1 MKRLFSIFLFLA
13 AAITVAATLYI
24 YNSAARA
31 TDDAVSSAIDME
43 RMERADSVIC
53 RAIAH
58 REFPGAV
65 LCVVKRADDA
75 RSRGDVLYLKAYGD
89 MQLYSSRDTLSGD
102 YRSESIPMREDAI
115 FDLASLTKSVGTTLA
130 FMHAMEEGYVTL
142 NGKVKEYIP
151 DFKAWDSI
159 APADKGKS
167 RRKSEQPKVVERRD
181 ITIMQLL
188 THTSGMPAGVYVP
201 RFMERFEGQQLSQE
215 ALVDSLENYLACEE
229 RRLFRPG
236 SDMLYSCQNFILLQ
250 RILERTTGES
260 IDSYTTRHIFAPLG
274 LKDTRW
280 NPVGE
285 QWQAQQRERVVP
297 TEILADGTLLR
308 GDVHDPLARIIM
320 GGVSGNAG
328 LFSTAH
334 DLATIVSMIM
344 NGGEV
349 DDVRVLSEAS
359 IATMM
364 RIPECYAAYGRAL
377 GWDGKSE
384 VGGSVG
390 DLMTPHN
397 VIYHT
402 GYTGTSLAIDM
413 ERGIAIIL
421 LTNRVHPDDGG
432 SVGRTRNVVAN
443 IIMSAIN

>member
-1 MKRLFSIFLFLA
+1 MKRLFSILLLLA
-13 AAITVAATLYI
+13 AAIAVAATLYI
-24 YNSAARA
+24 YNSASR
-31 TDDAVSSAIDME
+31 VEQVIPAIDLG
-43 RMERADSVIC
+43 RMECADSVIC

-65 LCVVKRADDA
+65 LCVVKRAEDA
-75 RSRGDVLYLKAYGD
+75 RSMGDVLYLKAYGD
-89 MQLYSSRDTLSGD
+89 MQLYSSRDTLSGEYCSD
-102 YRSESIPMREDAI
+102 VIPMPEDAI

-130 FMHAMEEGYVTL
+130 FMHALEEGRVTL

-159 APADKGKS
+159 APVEDVKG
-167 RRKSEQPKVVERRD
+167 RRKRVEPKVVERRD

-201 RFMERFEGQQLSQE
+201 RFMERFAGQELSRE
-215 ALVDSLENYLACEE
+215 ALVDSLESYLACEE

-236 SDMLYSCQNFILLQ
+236 SDMLYSCLNFILLQ

-260 IDSYTTRHIFAPLG
+260 LDSYTTRHIFAPLG

-280 NPVGE
+280 NPTGE
-285 QWQAQQRERVVP
+285 QWQPQQRERVVP

-308 GDVHDPLARIIM
+308 GDVHDPLARIVM

-328 LFSTAH
+328 LFSSAH
-334 DLATIVSMIM
+334 DLAILVSMIM
-344 NGGEV
+344 NGGEIG
-349 DDVRVLSEAS
+349 DKRILSEAS
-359 IATMM
+359 VDAMM
-364 RIPECYAAYGRAL
+364 RIPERYSAQGRAL
-377 GWDGKSE
+377 GWDGQSE

-390 DLMTPHN
+390 DLMTPHS

-402 GYTGTSLAIDM
+402 GYTGTSIAIDM
-413 ERGIAIIL
+413 ERGVAVIL

-432 SVGRTRNVVAN
+432 AVGRTRSVLAN
-443 IIMSAIN
+443 IVMSSIN

>member
-1 MKRLFSIFLFLA
+1 MKRLFSILLFLA
-13 AAITVAATLYI
+13 ATITVAATLYI
-24 YNSAARA
+24 YNSASR
-31 TDDAVSSAIDME
+31 VEQVIPAIDLG
-43 RMERADSVIC
+43 RMECADSVIC

-75 RSRGDVLYLKAYGD
+75 RSVGDVLYLKAYGD
-89 MQLYSSRDTLSGD
+89 MQLYSSRDTLSGE
-102 YRSESIPMREDAI
+102 YRSDAIPMPEDAI

-130 FMHAMEEGYVTL
+130 FMHALEEGRVTL

-159 APADKGKS
+159 APVEDVKG
-167 RRKSEQPKVVERRD
+167 RRKRVEPKVVERRD

-201 RFMERFEGQQLSQE
+201 RFMERFEGQQLSRK

-236 SDMLYSCQNFILLQ
+236 SDMLYSCLNFILLQ
-250 RILERTTGES
+250 RIIERTTGES
-260 IDSYTTRHIFAPLG
+260 LDSYTTRHIFAPLG

-280 NPVGE
+280 NPTGE
-285 QWQAQQRERVVP
+285 QWQPQQRERVVP

-308 GDVHDPLARIIM
+308 GDVHDPLARIVM

-328 LFSTAH
+328 LFSSAH
-334 DLATIVSMIM
+334 DLAILVSMIM
-344 NGGEV
+344 NGGEIG
-349 DDVRVLSEAS
+349 DKRILSEAS
-359 IATMM
+359 VDAMM
-364 RIPECYAAYGRAL
+364 RIPERYSAQGRAL
-377 GWDGKSE
+377 GWDGQSE

-390 DLMTPHN
+390 DLMTPHS

-402 GYTGTSLAIDM
+402 GYTGTSIAIDM
-413 ERGIAIIL
+413 ERGIAVIL

-432 SVGRTRNVVAN
+432 AVGRTRSVLAN
-443 IIMSAIN
+443 IVMSSIN

>member
-1 MKRLFSIFLFLA
+1 MKRLFSILLLLA
-13 AAITVAATLYI
+13 AAIAVAATLYI
-24 YNSAARA
+24 YNSASR
-31 TDDAVSSAIDME
+31 VEQVIPAIDLE
-43 RMERADSVIC
+43 RMECADSVIC

-58 REFPGAV
+58 REFPGVV

-75 RSRGDVLYLKAYGD
+75 RSMGDVLYLKAYGD
-89 MQLYSSRDTLSGD
+89 MQLYSSRDTLSGE
-102 YRSESIPMREDAI
+102 YRSDVIPMPENAI

-130 FMHAMEEGYVTL
+130 FMHALEEGRVTL

-159 APADKGKS
+159 APVEDVKG
-167 RRKSEQPKVVERRD
+167 RRKRVEPKVVERRD

-201 RFMERFEGQQLSQE
+201 RFMERFAGQELSRE
-215 ALVDSLENYLACEE
+215 ALVDSLESYLACEE

-236 SDMLYSCQNFILLQ
+236 SDMLYSCLNFILLQ

-260 IDSYTTRHIFAPLG
+260 LDSYTTRHIFAPLG

-280 NPVGE
+280 NPTGE
-285 QWQAQQRERVVP
+285 QWQPQQRERVVP

-328 LFSTAH
+328 LFSSAH
-334 DLATIVSMIM
+334 DLAILVSMIM
-344 NGGEV
+344 NGGEIG
-349 DDVRVLSEAS
+349 DKRILSEAS
-359 IATMM
+359 VDAMM
-364 RIPECYAAYGRAL
+364 RIPERYSAQGRAL
-377 GWDGKSE
+377 GWDGQSE

-390 DLMTPHN
+390 DLMTPHS

-402 GYTGTSLAIDM
+402 GYTGTSIAIDM
-413 ERGIAIIL
+413 ERGVAVIL

-432 SVGRTRNVVAN
+432 AVGRTRSVLAN
-443 IIMSAIN
+443 IVMSSIN

>member
-1 MKRLFSIFLFLA
+1 MKRLFSILLFLA

-24 YNSAARA
+24 YNSASR
-31 TDDAVSSAIDME
+31 VEQVIPAIDLG
-43 RMERADSVIC
+43 RMECADSVIC

-65 LCVVKRADDA
+65 LCVVKRAEDA
-75 RSRGDVLYLKAYGD
+75 RSMGDVLYLKAYGD
-89 MQLYSSRDTLSGD
+89 MQLYSSRDTLSGEYCSD
-102 YRSESIPMREDAI
+102 AIPMPEDAI

-130 FMHAMEEGYVTL
+130 FMHALEEGRVTL

-159 APADKGKS
+159 APVEDVKG
-167 RRKSEQPKVVERRD
+167 RRKRVEPKVVERRD

-201 RFMERFEGQQLSQE
+201 RFMERFAGQELSRE
-215 ALVDSLENYLACEE
+215 ALVDSLESYLACEE

-236 SDMLYSCQNFILLQ
+236 SDMLYSCLNFILLQ

-280 NPVGE
+280 NPTGE
-285 QWQAQQRERVVP
+285 QWQPQQRERVVP
-297 TEILADGTLLR
+297 TEILTDGTLLR
-308 GDVHDPLARIIM
+308 GEVHDPLARIVM

-328 LFSTAH
+328 LFSSAH
-334 DLATIVSMIM
+334 DLAILVSMIM
-344 NGGEV
+344 NGGEIG
-349 DDVRVLSEAS
+349 DKRILSEAS

-364 RIPECYAAYGRAL
+364 RIPERYSAQGRAL
-377 GWDGKSE
+377 GWDGQSE

-390 DLMTPHN
+390 DLMTPHS

-402 GYTGTSLAIDM
+402 GYTGTSIAIDM
-413 ERGIAIIL
+413 ERGVAVIL

-432 SVGRTRNVVAN
+432 AVGRTRSVLAN
-443 IIMSAIN
+443 IVMSSIN

>member
-1 MKRLFSIFLFLA
+1 MKRLFSILLLLA
-13 AAITVAATLYI
+13 AAIAVAATLYI
-24 YNSAARA
+24 YNSASR
-31 TDDAVSSAIDME
+31 VEQVIPAIDLG
-43 RMERADSVIC
+43 RMECADSVIC

-75 RSRGDVLYLKAYGD
+75 RSMGDVLYLKAYGD
-89 MQLYSSRDTLSGD
+89 MQLYSSRDTLSGEYCSD
-102 YRSESIPMREDAI
+102 VIPMPQDAI

-130 FMHAMEEGYVTL
+130 FMHALEEGRVTL

-159 APADKGKS
+159 APVEDVKG
-167 RRKSEQPKVVERRD
+167 RRKRVEPKVVERRD

-201 RFMERFEGQQLSQE
+201 RFMERFAGQELSRE
-215 ALVDSLENYLACEE
+215 ALVDSLESYLACEE

-236 SDMLYSCQNFILLQ
+236 SDMLYSCLNFILLQ
-250 RILERTTGES
+250 RIIERTTGES

-280 NPVGE
+280 NPTGK
-285 QWQAQQRERVVP
+285 QWQPQQRERVVP

-308 GDVHDPLARIIM
+308 GDVHDPLARIVM

-328 LFSTAH
+328 LFSSAH
-334 DLATIVSMIM
+334 DLAILVSMIM
-344 NGGEV
+344 NGGEIG
-349 DDVRVLSEAS
+349 DKRILSEAS
-359 IATMM
+359 VDAMM
-364 RIPECYAAYGRAL
+364 RIPERYSAQGRAL
-377 GWDGKSE
+377 GWDGQSE

-390 DLMTPHN
+390 DLMTPHS

-402 GYTGTSLAIDM
+402 GYTGTSIAIDM
-413 ERGIAIIL
+413 ERGVAVIL

-432 SVGRTRNVVAN
+432 AVGRTRSVLAN
-443 IIMSAIN
+443 IVMSSIN

>member
-1 MKRLFSIFLFLA
+1 MKRLFSILLLLA

-24 YNSAARA
+24 YNSASR
-31 TDDAVSSAIDME
+31 VEQVIPAIDLG
-43 RMERADSVIC
+43 RMECADSVIC

-75 RSRGDVLYLKAYGD
+75 RSMGDVLYLKAYGD
-89 MQLYSSRDTLSGD
+89 MQLYSSRDTLSGEYCSD
-102 YRSESIPMREDAI
+102 AIPMPKDAI

-130 FMHAMEEGYVTL
+130 FMHALEEGRVTL

-159 APADKGKS
+159 APVEVVKG
-167 RRKSEQPKVVERRD
+167 RRKRVEPKVVERRD

-188 THTSGMPAGVYVP
+188 THTAGMPAGVYVP
-201 RFMERFEGQQLSQE
+201 RFMERFAGQDLSRE
-215 ALVDSLENYLACEE
+215 ALVDSLESYLACEE

-236 SDMLYSCQNFILLQ
+236 SDMLYSCLNFILLQ
-250 RILERTTGES
+250 RIIERTTGES
-260 IDSYTTRHIFAPLG
+260 LDSYTTRHIFAPLG

-280 NPVGE
+280 NPTGE
-285 QWQAQQRERVVP
+285 QWQPQQRERVVP

-308 GDVHDPLARIIM
+308 GDVHDPLARIVM

-328 LFSTAH
+328 LFSSAH
-334 DLATIVSMIM
+334 DLAILVSMIM
-344 NGGEV
+344 NGGEIC
-349 DDVRVLSEAS
+349 DKRILSEAS
-359 IATMM
+359 VDAMM
-364 RIPECYAAYGRAL
+364 RIPERYSAQGRAL
-377 GWDGKSE
+377 GWDGQSE

-390 DLMTPHN
+390 DLMTPHS

-402 GYTGTSLAIDM
+402 GYTGTSIAIDM
-413 ERGIAIIL
+413 ERGVAVIL

-432 SVGRTRNVVAN
+432 SVGRTRSVLSN
-443 IIMSAIN
+443 IVMSSIN

>member
-1 MKRLFSIFLFLA
+1 MKRLFSILLLLA

-24 YNSAARA
+24 YNSASR
-31 TDDAVSSAIDME
+31 VEQVIPAIDLG
-43 RMERADSVIC
+43 RMECADSVIC

-75 RSRGDVLYLKAYGD
+75 RSMGDVLYLKAYGD
-89 MQLYSSRDTLSGD
+89 MQLYSSRDTLSGE
-102 YRSESIPMREDAI
+102 YRSDVIPMPEDAI

-130 FMHAMEEGYVTL
+130 FMHALEEGRVTL

-159 APADKGKS
+159 APVEDVKG
-167 RRKSEQPKVVERRD
+167 RRKRVEPKVVERRD

-201 RFMERFEGQQLSQE
+201 RFMERFAGQELSRE
-215 ALVDSLENYLACEE
+215 ALVDSLESYLACEE

-236 SDMLYSCQNFILLQ
+236 SDMLYSCLNFILLQ
-250 RILERTTGES
+250 RIIERTTGES
-260 IDSYTTRHIFAPLG
+260 LDSYTTRHIFAPLG

-280 NPVGE
+280 NPTGE
-285 QWQAQQRERVVP
+285 QWQPQQQERVVP

-308 GDVHDPLARIIM
+308 GDVHDPLARILM

-328 LFSTAH
+328 LFSSAH
-334 DLATIVSMIM
+334 DLAILVSMIM
-344 NGGEV
+344 NGGEIG
-349 DDVRVLSEAS
+349 DKRILSEAS

-364 RIPECYAAYGRAL
+364 RIPERYSAQGRAL

-390 DLMTPHN
+390 DLMTPHS

-402 GYTGTSLAIDM
+402 GYTGTSIAIDM
-413 ERGIAIIL
+413 ERGVAVIL

-432 SVGRTRNVVAN
+432 AVGRTRSVLAN
-443 IIMSAIN
+443 IVMSSIN

>member
-1 MKRLFSIFLFLA
+1 MKRLFSILLLLA

-24 YNSAARA
+24 YNSASR
-31 TDDAVSSAIDME
+31 VEQVIPAIDLG
-43 RMERADSVIC
+43 RMECADSVIC

-75 RSRGDVLYLKAYGD
+75 RSMGDVLYLKAYGD
-89 MQLYSSRDTLSGD
+89 MQLYSSRDTLSGEYCSD
-102 YRSESIPMREDAI
+102 AIPMPEDAI

-130 FMHAMEEGYVTL
+130 FMHALEEGRVTL

-159 APADKGKS
+159 APVEDAKG
-167 RRKSEQPKVVERRD
+167 RRKRVEPKVVERRD

-201 RFMERFEGQQLSQE
+201 RFMERFAGQELSQE
-215 ALVDSLENYLACEE
+215 ALVDSLESYLACEE

-236 SDMLYSCQNFILLQ
+236 SDMLYSCLNFILLQ

-260 IDSYTTRHIFAPLG
+260 LDSYTTRHIFAPLG

-280 NPVGE
+280 NPTGE
-285 QWQAQQRERVVP
+285 QWQPQQRERVVP

-308 GDVHDPLARIIM
+308 GDVHDPLARIVM

-328 LFSTAH
+328 LFSSAH
-334 DLATIVSMIM
+334 DLAILVSMIM
-344 NGGEV
+344 NGGEIG
-349 DDVRVLSEAS
+349 DKRILSEAS
-359 IATMM
+359 VDAMM
-364 RIPECYAAYGRAL
+364 RIPERYSAQGRAL
-377 GWDGKSE
+377 GWDGQSE

-402 GYTGTSLAIDM
+402 GYTGTSIAIDM
-413 ERGIAIIL
+413 ERGVAVIL

-432 SVGRTRNVVAN
+432 AVGRTRSVLAN
-443 IIMSAIN
+443 IVMSSIN

>member
-1 MKRLFSIFLFLA
+1 MKRLFSILLFLA

-24 YNSAARA
+24 YNSASR
-31 TDDAVSSAIDME
+31 VEQVIPAIDLG
-43 RMERADSVIC
+43 RMECADSVIC

-75 RSRGDVLYLKAYGD
+75 RSMGDVLYLKAYGD
-89 MQLYSSRDTLSGD
+89 MQLYSSRDTLSGE
-102 YRSESIPMREDAI
+102 YRSDAIPMPEDAI

-130 FMHAMEEGYVTL
+130 FMHALEEGRVTL

-159 APADKGKS
+159 APVEDVKG
-167 RRKSEQPKVVERRD
+167 RRKRVEPKVVERRD

-201 RFMERFEGQQLSQE
+201 RFMERFAGQELSRE
-215 ALVDSLENYLACEE
+215 ALVDSLESYLACEE

-236 SDMLYSCQNFILLQ
+236 SDMLYSCLNFILLQ

-260 IDSYTTRHIFAPLG
+260 LDSYTTRHIFAPLG

-280 NPVGE
+280 NPTGE
-285 QWQAQQRERVVP
+285 QWQPQQRERVVP

-308 GDVHDPLARIIM
+308 GDVHDPLARIVM

-328 LFSTAH
+328 LFSSAH
-334 DLATIVSMIM
+334 DLAILVSMIM
-344 NGGEV
+344 NGGEIG
-349 DDVRVLSEAS
+349 DKRILSEAS
-359 IATMM
+359 VDAMM
-364 RIPECYAAYGRAL
+364 RIPERYSAQGRAL

-390 DLMTPHN
+390 DLMTPHS

-402 GYTGTSLAIDM
+402 GYTGTSIAIDM
-413 ERGIAIIL
+413 ERGVAVIL

-432 SVGRTRNVVAN
+432 AVGRTRSVLAN
-443 IIMSAIN
+443 IVMSSIN

>member
-1 MKRLFSIFLFLA
+1 MKRLFSILLFLA
-13 AAITVAATLYI
+13 AAIAVAATLYI
-24 YNSAARA
+24 YNSASR
-31 TDDAVSSAIDME
+31 VEQVIPAIDLG
-43 RMERADSVIC
+43 RMECADSVIC

-65 LCVVKRADDA
+65 LCVVKRAEDA
-75 RSRGDVLYLKAYGD
+75 RSMGDVLYLKAYGD
-89 MQLYSSRDTLSGD
+89 MQLYSSRDTLSGEYCSD
-102 YRSESIPMREDAI
+102 VIPMPEDAI

-130 FMHAMEEGYVTL
+130 FMHALEEGRVTL

-159 APADKGKS
+159 APVEDVKG
-167 RRKSEQPKVVERRD
+167 RRKRVEPKVVERRD

-201 RFMERFEGQQLSQE
+201 RFMERFAGQELSRE
-215 ALVDSLENYLACEE
+215 ALVDSLESYLACEE

-236 SDMLYSCQNFILLQ
+236 SDMLYSCLNFILLQ
-250 RILERTTGES
+250 RIIERTTGES
-260 IDSYTTRHIFAPLG
+260 LDSYTTRHIFAPLG

-280 NPVGE
+280 NPTGE
-285 QWQAQQRERVVP
+285 QWQPQQQERVVP

-308 GDVHDPLARIIM
+308 GDVHDPLARIVM

-328 LFSTAH
+328 LFSSAH
-334 DLATIVSMIM
+334 DLAILVSMIM
-344 NGGEV
+344 NGGEIG
-349 DDVRVLSEAS
+349 DKRILSEAS
-359 IATMM
+359 VDAMM
-364 RIPECYAAYGRAL
+364 RIPERYSAQGRAL

-402 GYTGTSLAIDM
+402 GYTGTSIAIDM
-413 ERGIAIIL
+413 ERGVAVIL

-432 SVGRTRNVVAN
+432 AVGRTRSVLAN
-443 IIMSAIN
+443 IVMSSIN

>member
-24 YNSAARA
+24 YNSAVGA

-75 RSRGDVLYLKAYGD
+75 HSCGDVLYLKAYGD

-102 YRSESIPMREDAI
+102 YRSEPIPMREDAI

-201 RFMERFEGQQLSQE
+201 RFMERFEGKQLSQE

-250 RILERTTGES
+250 RIIERATGES

-328 LFSTAH
+328 LFSTAQ

-349 DDVRVLSEAS
+349 DDERVLSEAS

-413 ERGIAIIL
+413 ERGVAIVL
-421 LTNRVHPDDGG
+421 LTNRVHPDGGG

>member
-24 YNSAARA
+24 YNSAVGAS
-31 TDDAVSSAIDME
+31 DDAISSAIDME

-102 YRSESIPMREDAI
+102 YRSEPISMREDAI

-151 DFKAWDSI
+151 DFKTWDSI
-159 APADKGKS
+159 APADEGKR

-201 RFMERFEGQQLSQE
+201 RFMERFEGQQPSRE

-236 SDMLYSCQNFILLQ
+236 SDMLYSCLNFILLQ
-250 RILERTTGES
+250 RIIERATGES

-328 LFSTAH
+328 LFSTAQ

-344 NGGEV
+344 NGGEI

-359 IATMM
+359 VAAMM
-364 RIPECYAAYGRAL
+364 RIPERYTAYGRAL

>member
-1 MKRLFSIFLFLA
+1 MKRLFSILLLLA

-24 YNSAARA
+24 YNSASR
-31 TDDAVSSAIDME
+31 VEQVIPAIDLG
-43 RMERADSVIC
+43 RMECADSVIC

-75 RSRGDVLYLKAYGD
+75 RSMGDVLYLKAYGD
-89 MQLYSSRDTLSGD
+89 MQLYSSRDTLSGE
-102 YRSESIPMREDAI
+102 YRSDVIPMPEDAI

-130 FMHAMEEGYVTL
+130 FMHALEEGRVTL

-159 APADKGKS
+159 APVEDVKG
-167 RRKSEQPKVVERRD
+167 RRKRVEPKVVERRD

-201 RFMERFEGQQLSQE
+201 RFMERFEGQQLSRK

-236 SDMLYSCQNFILLQ
+236 SDMLYSCLNFILLQ

-260 IDSYTTRHIFAPLG
+260 LDSYTTRHIFAPLG

-280 NPVGE
+280 NPTGE
-285 QWQAQQRERVVP
+285 QWQPQQRERVVP
-297 TEILADGTLLR
+297 TEILANGTLLR
-308 GDVHDPLARIIM
+308 GDVHDPLARIVM

-328 LFSTAH
+328 LFSSAH
-334 DLATIVSMIM
+334 DLAILVSMIM
-344 NGGEV
+344 NGGEIG
-349 DDVRVLSEAS
+349 DKRILSEAS
-359 IATMM
+359 VDAMM
-364 RIPECYAAYGRAL
+364 RIPERYSAQGRAL
-377 GWDGKSE
+377 GWDGQSE

-390 DLMTPHN
+390 DLMTPHS

-402 GYTGTSLAIDM
+402 GYTGTSIAIDM
-413 ERGIAIIL
+413 ERGVAVIL

-432 SVGRTRNVVAN
+432 AVGRTRSVLAN
-443 IIMSAIN
+443 IVMSSIN

>member
-24 YNSAARA
+24 YNSAVGA

-102 YRSESIPMREDAI
+102 YRSEPIPMREDAI

-142 NGKVKEYIP
+142 NGKVKEYIH

-159 APADKGKS
+159 APADEGKS

-201 RFMERFEGQQLSQE
+201 RFMERFEGKQLSQE

-250 RILERTTGES
+250 RIIERATGES

-328 LFSTAH
+328 LFSTAQ

-344 NGGEV
+344 NGGEI

-364 RIPECYAAYGRAL
+364 RIPERYAAYGRAL

>member
-24 YNSAARA
+24 YNSAVGA

-75 RSRGDVLYLKAYGD
+75 RSCGDVLYLKAYGD

-102 YRSESIPMREDAI
+102 YRSEPIPMREDAI

-159 APADKGKS
+159 APADKGKR

-201 RFMERFEGQQLSQE
+201 RFMERFEGQQLSQA

-250 RILERTTGES
+250 RIIERATGES

-328 LFSTAH
+328 LFSTAQ

>member
-1 MKRLFSIFLFLA
+1 MKRLFSILLLLA
-13 AAITVAATLYI
+13 AAIAVAATLYI
-24 YNSAARA
+24 YNSASR
-31 TDDAVSSAIDME
+31 VEQVIPAIDLG
-43 RMERADSVIC
+43 RMECADSVIC

-65 LCVVKRADDA
+65 LCVVKRAEDA
-75 RSRGDVLYLKAYGD
+75 RSMGDVLYLKAYGD
-89 MQLYSSRDTLSGD
+89 MQLYSSRDTLSGEYCSD
-102 YRSESIPMREDAI
+102 AIPMPEDAI

-130 FMHAMEEGYVTL
+130 FMHALEEGRVTL

-159 APADKGKS
+159 APVEDVKG
-167 RRKSEQPKVVERRD
+167 RRKRVEPKVVERRD

-201 RFMERFEGQQLSQE
+201 RFMERFAGQELSRE
-215 ALVDSLENYLACEE
+215 ALVDSLESYLACEE

-236 SDMLYSCQNFILLQ
+236 SDMLYSCLNFILLQ

-260 IDSYTTRHIFAPLG
+260 LDSYTTRHIFAPLG

-280 NPVGE
+280 NPTGE
-285 QWQAQQRERVVP
+285 QWQPQQQERVVP

-308 GDVHDPLARIIM
+308 GDVHDPLARIVM

-328 LFSTAH
+328 LFSSAH
-334 DLATIVSMIM
+334 DLAILVSMIM
-344 NGGEV
+344 NGGEIG
-349 DDVRVLSEAS
+349 DKRILSEAS
-359 IATMM
+359 VDAMM
-364 RIPECYAAYGRAL
+364 RIPERYSAQGRAL
-377 GWDGKSE
+377 GWDGNSE

-390 DLMTPHN
+390 DLMTPHS

-402 GYTGTSLAIDM
+402 GYTGTSIAIDM
-413 ERGIAIIL
+413 ERGVAVIL

-432 SVGRTRNVVAN
+432 AVGRTRSVLAN
-443 IIMSAIN
+443 IVMSSIN

>member
-1 MKRLFSIFLFLA
+1 MKRLFSILLFLA

-24 YNSAARA
+24 YNSASR
-31 TDDAVSSAIDME
+31 VEQVIPAIDLG
-43 RMERADSVIC
+43 RMECADSVIC

-65 LCVVKRADDA
+65 LCVVKRAEDA
-75 RSRGDVLYLKAYGD
+75 RSMGDVLYLKAYGD
-89 MQLYSSRDTLSGD
+89 MQLYSSRDTLSGEYCSD
-102 YRSESIPMREDAI
+102 AIPMPEDAI

-130 FMHAMEEGYVTL
+130 FMHALEEGRVTL

-159 APADKGKS
+159 APVEDVKG
-167 RRKSEQPKVVERRD
+167 RRKRVEPKVVERRD

-201 RFMERFEGQQLSQE
+201 RFMERFAGQELSRE
-215 ALVDSLENYLACEE
+215 ALVDSLEGYLACEE

-236 SDMLYSCQNFILLQ
+236 SDMLYSCLNFILLQ

-260 IDSYTTRHIFAPLG
+260 LDSYTTRHIFAPLG

-280 NPVGE
+280 NPTGE

-308 GDVHDPLARIIM
+308 GDVHDPLARIVM

-328 LFSTAH
+328 LFSSAH
-334 DLATIVSMIM
+334 DLAILVSMIM
-344 NGGEV
+344 NGGEIG
-349 DDVRVLSEAS
+349 DKRILSEAS
-359 IATMM
+359 VDAMM
-364 RIPECYAAYGRAL
+364 RIPERYSAQGRAL
-377 GWDGKSE
+377 GWDGQSE

-390 DLMTPHN
+390 DLMTPHS

-402 GYTGTSLAIDM
+402 GYTGTSIAIDM
-413 ERGIAIIL
+413 ERGVAVIL

-432 SVGRTRNVVAN
+432 AVGRTRSVLAN
-443 IIMSAIN
+443 IVMSSIN

>member
-24 YNSAARA
+24 YNSAVGAS
-31 TDDAVSSAIDME
+31 DDAVSSAIDME

-65 LCVVKRADDA
+65 LCVVKRAADA
-75 RSRGDVLYLKAYGD
+75 HSCGDVLYLKAYGD

-102 YRSESIPMREDAI
+102 YRSEPISMREDAI

-201 RFMERFEGQQLSQE
+201 RFMERFEGQQLSRE

-250 RILERTTGES
+250 RIIERATGES

-328 LFSTAH
+328 LFSTAQ

-344 NGGEV
+344 NGGEI

-359 IATMM
+359 VAAMM
-364 RIPECYAAYGRAL
+364 RIPECYAAHGRAL

>member
-1 MKRLFSIFLFLA
+1 MKRLFSILLLLA
-13 AAITVAATLYI
+13 AAIAVAATLYI
-24 YNSAARA
+24 YNSASR
-31 TDDAVSSAIDME
+31 VEQVIPAIDLE
-43 RMERADSVIC
+43 RMECADSVIC

-75 RSRGDVLYLKAYGD
+75 RSMGDVLYLKAYGD
-89 MQLYSSRDTLSGD
+89 MQLYSSRDTLSGEYCSD
-102 YRSESIPMREDAI
+102 VIPMPQDAI

-130 FMHAMEEGYVTL
+130 FMHALEEGRVTL

-159 APADKGKS
+159 APVEDVKG
-167 RRKSEQPKVVERRD
+167 RRKRVEPKVVERRD

-201 RFMERFEGQQLSQE
+201 RFMERFAGQELSRE
-215 ALVDSLENYLACEE
+215 ALVDSLESYLACEE

-236 SDMLYSCQNFILLQ
+236 SDMLYSCLNFILLQ
-250 RILERTTGES
+250 RIIERTTGES
-260 IDSYTTRHIFAPLG
+260 LDSYTTRHIFAPLG

-280 NPVGE
+280 NPTGE
-285 QWQAQQRERVVP
+285 QWQPQQRERVVP

-308 GDVHDPLARIIM
+308 GDVHDPLARIVM

-328 LFSTAH
+328 LFSSAH
-334 DLATIVSMIM
+334 DLAILVSMIM
-344 NGGEV
+344 NGGEIG
-349 DDVRVLSEAS
+349 DKRILSEAS
-359 IATMM
+359 VDAMM
-364 RIPECYAAYGRAL
+364 RIPERYSAQGRAL
-377 GWDGKSE
+377 GWDGQSE

-390 DLMTPHN
+390 DLMTPHS

-402 GYTGTSLAIDM
+402 GYTGTSIAIDM
-413 ERGIAIIL
+413 ERGVAVIL

-432 SVGRTRNVVAN
+432 AVGRTRSVLAN
-443 IIMSAIN
+443 IVMSSIN

>member
-1 MKRLFSIFLFLA
+1 MKRLFSILLLLA

-24 YNSAARA
+24 YNSASR
-31 TDDAVSSAIDME
+31 VEQVIPAIDLG
-43 RMERADSVIC
+43 RMECADSVIC

-75 RSRGDVLYLKAYGD
+75 RSMGDVLYLKAYGD
-89 MQLYSSRDTLSGD
+89 MQLYSSRDTLSGEYCSD
-102 YRSESIPMREDAI
+102 AIPMPEDAI

-130 FMHAMEEGYVTL
+130 FMHALEEGRVTL

-159 APADKGKS
+159 APVEDAKG
-167 RRKSEQPKVVERRD
+167 RRKRVEPKVVERRD

-201 RFMERFEGQQLSQE
+201 RFMERFAGQELSQE
-215 ALVDSLENYLACEE
+215 ALVDSLESYLACEE

-236 SDMLYSCQNFILLQ
+236 SDMLYSCLNFILLQ

-260 IDSYTTRHIFAPLG
+260 LDSYTTRHIFAPLG

-280 NPVGE
+280 NPTGE
-285 QWQAQQRERVVP
+285 QWQPQQRERVVP

-308 GDVHDPLARIIM
+308 GDVHDPLARIVM

-328 LFSTAH
+328 LFSSAH
-334 DLATIVSMIM
+334 DLAILVSMIM
-344 NGGEV
+344 NGGEIG
-349 DDVRVLSEAS
+349 DKRILSEAS
-359 IATMM
+359 VDAMM
-364 RIPECYAAYGRAL
+364 RIPERYSAQGRAL
-377 GWDGKSE
+377 GWDGQSE

-390 DLMTPHN
+390 DLMTPHS

-402 GYTGTSLAIDM
+402 GYTGTSIAIDM
-413 ERGIAIIL
+413 ERGVAVIL

-432 SVGRTRNVVAN
+432 AVGRTRSVLAN
-443 IIMSAIN
+443 IVMSSIN

>member
-1 MKRLFSIFLFLA
+1 MKRLFSILLLLA
-13 AAITVAATLYI
+13 AAIAVAATLYI
-24 YNSAARA
+24 YNSASR
-31 TDDAVSSAIDME
+31 VEQVIPAIDLG
-43 RMERADSVIC
+43 RMECTDSVIC

-75 RSRGDVLYLKAYGD
+75 RSMGDVLYLKAYGD

-102 YRSESIPMREDAI
+102 YRSEPISMPEDAI

-130 FMHAMEEGYVTL
+130 FMHALEEGRVTL

-159 APADKGKS
+159 APVEDVKG
-167 RRKSEQPKVVERRD
+167 RRKRVEPKVVERRD

-201 RFMERFEGQQLSQE
+201 RFMERFAGQELSRE
-215 ALVDSLENYLACEE
+215 ALVDSLESYLACEE

-236 SDMLYSCQNFILLQ
+236 SDMLYSCLNFILLQ
-250 RILERTTGES
+250 RIIERTTGES
-260 IDSYTTRHIFAPLG
+260 LDSYTTRHIFAPLG

-280 NPVGE
+280 NPTGE
-285 QWQAQQRERVVP
+285 QWQPQQRERVVP

-308 GDVHDPLARIIM
+308 GDVHDPLARIVM

-328 LFSTAH
+328 LFSSAH
-334 DLATIVSMIM
+334 DLAILVSMIM
-344 NGGEV
+344 NGGEIG
-349 DDVRVLSEAS
+349 DKRILSEAS
-359 IATMM
+359 VDAMM
-364 RIPECYAAYGRAL
+364 RIPERYSAQGRAL

-390 DLMTPHN
+390 DLMTPHS

-402 GYTGTSLAIDM
+402 GYTGTSIAIDM
-413 ERGIAIIL
+413 ERGVAVIL

-432 SVGRTRNVVAN
+432 AVGRTRSVLAN
-443 IIMSAIN
+443 IVMSSIN

>member
-24 YNSAARA
+24 YNSASR
-31 TDDAVSSAIDME
+31 VEQVIPAIDLG
-43 RMERADSVIC
+43 RMECADSVIC

-75 RSRGDVLYLKAYGD
+75 RSMGDVLYLKAYGD
-89 MQLYSSRDTLSGD
+89 MQLYSSRDTISGEYCSD
-102 YRSESIPMREDAI
+102 VIPMPEDAI

-130 FMHAMEEGYVTL
+130 FMHALEEGRVTL

-159 APADKGKS
+159 APVEDVKG
-167 RRKSEQPKVVERRD
+167 RRKRVEPKVVERRD

-201 RFMERFEGQQLSQE
+201 RFMERFAGQELSRE
-215 ALVDSLENYLACEE
+215 ALVDSLESYLACEE

-236 SDMLYSCQNFILLQ
+236 SDMLYSCLNFILLQ

-260 IDSYTTRHIFAPLG
+260 LDSYTTRHIFAPLG

-280 NPVGE
+280 NPTGE
-285 QWQAQQRERVVP
+285 QWQPQQRERVVP

-308 GDVHDPLARIIM
+308 GDVHDPLARIVM

-328 LFSTAH
+328 LFSSAH
-334 DLATIVSMIM
+334 DLAILVSMIM
-344 NGGEV
+344 NGGEIG
-349 DDVRVLSEAS
+349 DKRILSEAS
-359 IATMM
+359 VDAMM
-364 RIPECYAAYGRAL
+364 RIPERYSAQGRAL
-377 GWDGKSE
+377 GWDGQSE

-390 DLMTPHN
+390 DLMTPHS

-402 GYTGTSLAIDM
+402 GYTGTSIAIDM
-413 ERGIAIIL
+413 ERGVAVIL

-432 SVGRTRNVVAN
+432 AVGRTRSVLAN
-443 IIMSAIN
+443 IVMSSIN

>member
-1 MKRLFSIFLFLA
+1 MKRLFSILLFLA

-24 YNSAARA
+24 YNSASR
-31 TDDAVSSAIDME
+31 VEQVIPAIDLG
-43 RMERADSVIC
+43 RMECADSVIC

-75 RSRGDVLYLKAYGD
+75 RSMGDVLYLKAYGD
-89 MQLYSSRDTLSGD
+89 MQLYSSRDTLSGE
-102 YRSESIPMREDAI
+102 YRSDAIPMPEDAI

-130 FMHAMEEGYVTL
+130 FMHALEEGRVTL

-159 APADKGKS
+159 APVEDVKG
-167 RRKSEQPKVVERRD
+167 RRKRVEPKVVERRD

-201 RFMERFEGQQLSQE
+201 RFMERFAGQELSRE
-215 ALVDSLENYLACEE
+215 ALVDSLESYLACEE

-236 SDMLYSCQNFILLQ
+236 SDMLYSCLNFILLQ
-250 RILERTTGES
+250 RIIERTTGES
-260 IDSYTTRHIFAPLG
+260 LDSYTTRHIFAPLG

-280 NPVGE
+280 NPTGE
-285 QWQAQQRERVVP
+285 QWQPQQRERVVP

-308 GDVHDPLARIIM
+308 GDVHDPLARILM

-328 LFSTAH
+328 LFSSAH
-334 DLATIVSMIM
+334 DLAILVSMIM
-344 NGGEV
+344 NGGEIG
-349 DDVRVLSEAS
+349 DKRILSEAS

-364 RIPECYAAYGRAL
+364 RIPERYSAQGRAL

-390 DLMTPHN
+390 DLMTPHS

-402 GYTGTSLAIDM
+402 GYTGTSIAIDM
-413 ERGIAIIL
+413 ERGVAVIL

-432 SVGRTRNVVAN
+432 AVGRTRSVLAN
-443 IIMSAIN
+443 IVMSSIN

>member
-1 MKRLFSIFLFLA
+1 MKRLFSILLLLA

-24 YNSAARA
+24 YNSASR
-31 TDDAVSSAIDME
+31 VEQVIPAIDLG
-43 RMERADSVIC
+43 RMECADSVIC

-75 RSRGDVLYLKAYGD
+75 RSMGDVLYLKAYGD
-89 MQLYSSRDTLSGD
+89 MQLYSSRDTLSGEYCSD
-102 YRSESIPMREDAI
+102 VIPMPEDAI

-130 FMHAMEEGYVTL
+130 FMHALEEGCVTL

-159 APADKGKS
+159 APVDDVKG
-167 RRKSEQPKVVERRD
+167 RRKRVEPKVVERRD

-201 RFMERFEGQQLSQE
+201 RFMERFAGQELSRE
-215 ALVDSLENYLACEE
+215 ALVDSLESYLACEE

-236 SDMLYSCQNFILLQ
+236 SDMLYSCLNFILLQ
-250 RILERTTGES
+250 RIIERTTGES

-280 NPVGE
+280 NPTGE
-285 QWQAQQRERVVP
+285 QWQPQQRERVVP

-308 GDVHDPLARIIM
+308 GDVHDPLARIVM

-328 LFSTAH
+328 LFSSAH
-334 DLATIVSMIM
+334 DLAILVSMIM
-344 NGGEV
+344 NGGEIG
-349 DDVRVLSEAS
+349 DKRILSEAS
-359 IATMM
+359 VDAMM
-364 RIPECYAAYGRAL
+364 RIPERYAAQGRAL
-377 GWDGKSE
+377 GWDGQSE

-390 DLMTPHN
+390 DLMTPHS

-402 GYTGTSLAIDM
+402 GYTGTSIAIDM
-413 ERGIAIIL
+413 ERGVAVIL

-432 SVGRTRNVVAN
+432 AVGRTRSVLAN
-443 IIMSAIN
+443 IVMSSIN

>member
-1 MKRLFSIFLFLA
+1 MKRLFSILLLLA
-13 AAITVAATLYI
+13 AAIAVAATLYI
-24 YNSAARA
+24 YNSASR
-31 TDDAVSSAIDME
+31 VEQVIPAIDLG
-43 RMERADSVIC
+43 RMECADSVIC

-58 REFPGAV
+58 RDFPGAV

-75 RSRGDVLYLKAYGD
+75 RSMGDVLYLKAYGD
-89 MQLYSSRDTLSGD
+89 MQLYSSRDTLSGEYCSD
-102 YRSESIPMREDAI
+102 VIPMPEDAI
-115 FDLASLTKSVGTTLA
+115 FDLASLTKSVGTTVA
-130 FMHAMEEGYVTL
+130 FMHALEEGRVTL

-159 APADKGKS
+159 APADEGKR

-181 ITIMQLL
+181 ITILQLL

-201 RFMERFEGQQLSQE
+201 RFMERFAGQELSRE
-215 ALVDSLENYLACEE
+215 ALVDSLESYLACEE

-236 SDMLYSCQNFILLQ
+236 SDMLYSCLNFILLQ
-250 RILERTTGES
+250 RIIERTTGES
-260 IDSYTTRHIFAPLG
+260 LDSYTTRHIFAPLG

-280 NPVGE
+280 NPTGE
-285 QWQAQQRERVVP
+285 QWQPQQRERVVP

-308 GDVHDPLARIIM
+308 GDVHDPLARIVM

-328 LFSTAH
+328 LFSSAQ
-334 DLATIVSMIM
+334 DLAILVSMIM
-344 NGGEV
+344 NGGEIG
-349 DDVRVLSEAS
+349 DKRILSEAS

-364 RIPECYAAYGRAL
+364 RIPERYSAQGRAL

-390 DLMTPHN
+390 DLMTPHS

-402 GYTGTSLAIDM
+402 GYTGTSIAIDM
-413 ERGIAIIL
+413 ERGVAVIL

-432 SVGRTRNVVAN
+432 AVGRTRSVLAN
-443 IIMSAIN
+443 IVMSSIN

>member
-1 MKRLFSIFLFLA
+1 MKRLFSILLLLA

-24 YNSAARA
+24 YNSASR
-31 TDDAVSSAIDME
+31 VEQVIPAIDLG
-43 RMERADSVIC
+43 RMECADSVIC

-75 RSRGDVLYLKAYGD
+75 RSMGDVLYLKAYGD
-89 MQLYSSRDTLSGD
+89 MQLYSSRDTLSGEYCSD
-102 YRSESIPMREDAI
+102 AIPMPEDAI

-130 FMHAMEEGYVTL
+130 FMHALEEGRVTL

-159 APADKGKS
+159 APVEDVKG
-167 RRKSEQPKVVERRD
+167 RRKRVEPKVVERRD

-201 RFMERFEGQQLSQE
+201 RFMERFAGQELSRE
-215 ALVDSLENYLACEE
+215 ALVDSLESYLACEE

-236 SDMLYSCQNFILLQ
+236 SDMLYSCLNFILLQ

-260 IDSYTTRHIFAPLG
+260 LDSYTTRHIFAPLG
-274 LKDTRW
+274 LTDTRW
-280 NPVGE
+280 NPTGE
-285 QWQAQQRERVVP
+285 QWQPQQRERVVP
-297 TEILADGTLLR
+297 TEILTDGTLLR
-308 GDVHDPLARIIM
+308 GDVHDPLARIVM

-328 LFSTAH
+328 LFSSAH
-334 DLATIVSMIM
+334 DLAILVSMIM
-344 NGGEV
+344 NGGEIG
-349 DDVRVLSEAS
+349 DKRILSEAS
-359 IATMM
+359 VDAMM
-364 RIPECYAAYGRAL
+364 RIPERYSTQGRAL
-377 GWDGKSE
+377 GWDGQSE

-390 DLMTPHN
+390 DLMTPHS

-402 GYTGTSLAIDM
+402 GYTGTSIAIDM
-413 ERGIAIIL
+413 ERGVAVIL

-432 SVGRTRNVVAN
+432 AVGRTRSVLAN
-443 IIMSAIN
+443 IVMSSIN

>member
-1 MKRLFSIFLFLA
+1 MKRLFSILLLLA

-24 YNSAARA
+24 YNSASR
-31 TDDAVSSAIDME
+31 VEQVIPAIDLG
-43 RMERADSVIC
+43 RMECADSVIC

-75 RSRGDVLYLKAYGD
+75 RSMGDVLYLKAYGD
-89 MQLYSSRDTLSGD
+89 MQLYSSRDTLSGE
-102 YRSESIPMREDAI
+102 YRSDVIPMPEDAI

-130 FMHAMEEGYVTL
+130 FMHALEEGRVTL

-159 APADKGKS
+159 APVDDVKG
-167 RRKSEQPKVVERRD
+167 RRKRVEPKVVERRD

-201 RFMERFEGQQLSQE
+201 RFMERFAGQELSRE
-215 ALVDSLENYLACEE
+215 ALVDSLESYLACEE

-236 SDMLYSCQNFILLQ
+236 SDMLYSCLNFILLQ

-260 IDSYTTRHIFAPLG
+260 LDSYTTRHIFAPLG

-280 NPVGE
+280 NPTGE
-285 QWQAQQRERVVP
+285 QWQPQQRERVVP

-308 GDVHDPLARIIM
+308 GDVHDPLARIVM

-328 LFSTAH
+328 LFSSAH
-334 DLATIVSMIM
+334 DLAILVSMIM
-344 NGGEV
+344 NGGEIG
-349 DDVRVLSEAS
+349 DKRILSEAS
-359 IATMM
+359 VDAMM
-364 RIPECYAAYGRAL
+364 RIPERYSAQGRAL
-377 GWDGKSE
+377 GWDGQSE

-402 GYTGTSLAIDM
+402 GYTGTSIAIDM
-413 ERGIAIIL
+413 ERGVAVIL

-432 SVGRTRNVVAN
+432 AVGRTRTVLAN
-443 IIMSAIN
+443 IVMSSIN

>member
-1 MKRLFSIFLFLA
+1 MKRLFSILLLLA
-13 AAITVAATLYI
+13 AAIAVAATLYI
-24 YNSAARA
+24 YNSASR
-31 TDDAVSSAIDME
+31 VEQVIPAIDLG
-43 RMERADSVIC
+43 RMECADSVIC

-65 LCVVKRADDA
+65 LCVVKRAEDA
-75 RSRGDVLYLKAYGD
+75 RSMGDVLYLKAYGD
-89 MQLYSSRDTLSGD
+89 MQLYSSRDTLSGEYCSD
-102 YRSESIPMREDAI
+102 VIPMPEDAI

-130 FMHAMEEGYVTL
+130 FMHALEEGRVTL

-159 APADKGKS
+159 APVEDVKG
-167 RRKSEQPKVVERRD
+167 RRKRVEPKVVERRD

-201 RFMERFEGQQLSQE
+201 RFMERFAGQELSRE
-215 ALVDSLENYLACEE
+215 ALVDSLESYLACEE

-236 SDMLYSCQNFILLQ
+236 SDMLYSCLNFILLQ
-250 RILERTTGES
+250 RIIERTTGES
-260 IDSYTTRHIFAPLG
+260 LDSYTTRHIFAPLG

-280 NPVGE
+280 NPTGE
-285 QWQAQQRERVVP
+285 QWQPQQRERVVP

-308 GDVHDPLARIIM
+308 GDVHDPLARIVM

-328 LFSTAH
+328 LFSSAH
-334 DLATIVSMIM
+334 DLAILVSMIM
-344 NGGEV
+344 NGGEIG
-349 DDVRVLSEAS
+349 DKRILSEAS
-359 IATMM
+359 VDAMM
-364 RIPECYAAYGRAL
+364 RIPERYSAQGRAL

-390 DLMTPHN
+390 DLMTPHS

-402 GYTGTSLAIDM
+402 GYTGTSIAIDM
-413 ERGIAIIL
+413 ERGVAVIL

-432 SVGRTRNVVAN
+432 AVGRTRSVLAN
-443 IIMSAIN
+443 IVMSSIN

>member
-1 MKRLFSIFLFLA
+1 MKRLFSILLLLA

-24 YNSAARA
+24 YNSASR
-31 TDDAVSSAIDME
+31 VEQVIPAIDLG
-43 RMERADSVIC
+43 RMECADSVIC

-75 RSRGDVLYLKAYGD
+75 RSMGDVLYLKAYGD
-89 MQLYSSRDTLSGD
+89 MQLYSSRDTLSGE
-102 YRSESIPMREDAI
+102 YRSDVIPMPEDAI

-130 FMHAMEEGYVTL
+130 FMHALEEGRVTL

-159 APADKGKS
+159 APVDDVKG
-167 RRKSEQPKVVERRD
+167 RRKRVEPKVVERRD

-201 RFMERFEGQQLSQE
+201 RFMERFAGQELSRE
-215 ALVDSLENYLACEE
+215 ALVDSLESYLACEE

-236 SDMLYSCQNFILLQ
+236 SDMLYSCLNFILLQ

-260 IDSYTTRHIFAPLG
+260 LDSYTTRHIFAPLG

-280 NPVGE
+280 NPTGE
-285 QWQAQQRERVVP
+285 QWQPQQRERVVP

-308 GDVHDPLARIIM
+308 GDVHDPLARIVM

-328 LFSTAH
+328 LFSSAH
-334 DLATIVSMIM
+334 DLAILVSMIM
-344 NGGEV
+344 NGGEIG
-349 DDVRVLSEAS
+349 DKRILSEAS
-359 IATMM
+359 VDAMM
-364 RIPECYAAYGRAL
+364 RIPERYSAQGRAL
-377 GWDGKSE
+377 GWDGQSE

-390 DLMTPHN
+390 DLMTPHS

-402 GYTGTSLAIDM
+402 GYTGTSIAIDM
-413 ERGIAIIL
+413 ERGVAVIL

-432 SVGRTRNVVAN
+432 AVGRTRTVLAN
-443 IIMSAIN
+443 IVMSSIN

>member
-1 MKRLFSIFLFLA
+1 MKRLFSILLFLA

-24 YNSAARA
+24 YNSASR
-31 TDDAVSSAIDME
+31 VEQVIPAIDLG
-43 RMERADSVIC
+43 RMECADSVIC

-75 RSRGDVLYLKAYGD
+75 RSVGDVLYLKAYGD
-89 MQLYSSRDTLSGD
+89 MQLYSSRDTLSGE
-102 YRSESIPMREDAI
+102 YRSDAIPMPEDAI

-130 FMHAMEEGYVTL
+130 FMHALEEGRVTL

-159 APADKGKS
+159 APVEDVKG
-167 RRKSEQPKVVERRD
+167 RRKRVEPKVVERRD

-201 RFMERFEGQQLSQE
+201 RFMERFAGQELSRE
-215 ALVDSLENYLACEE
+215 ALVDSLESYLACEE

-236 SDMLYSCQNFILLQ
+236 SDMLYSCLNFILLQ

-260 IDSYTTRHIFAPLG
+260 LDSYTTRHIFAPLG

-280 NPVGE
+280 NPTGE
-285 QWQAQQRERVVP
+285 QWQPQQRERVVP

-308 GDVHDPLARIIM
+308 GDVHDPLARIVM

-328 LFSTAH
+328 LFSSAH
-334 DLATIVSMIM
+334 DLAILVSMIM
-344 NGGEV
+344 NGGEIG
-349 DDVRVLSEAS
+349 DKRILSEAS

-364 RIPECYAAYGRAL
+364 RIPERYSAQGRAL

-390 DLMTPHN
+390 DLMTPHS

-402 GYTGTSLAIDM
+402 GYTGTSIAIDM
-413 ERGIAIIL
+413 ERGVAVIL

-432 SVGRTRNVVAN
+432 AVGRTRSVLAN
-443 IIMSAIN
+443 IVMSSIN

>member
-1 MKRLFSIFLFLA
+1 MKRLFSILLLLA

-24 YNSAARA
+24 YNSASR
-31 TDDAVSSAIDME
+31 VEQVIPAIDLG
-43 RMERADSVIC
+43 RMECADSVIC

-75 RSRGDVLYLKAYGD
+75 RSMGDVLYLKAYGD
-89 MQLYSSRDTLSGD
+89 MQLYSSRDTLSGE
-102 YRSESIPMREDAI
+102 YRSDAIPMPEDAI

-130 FMHAMEEGYVTL
+130 FMHALEEGCVTL

-159 APADKGKS
+159 APVEDVKG
-167 RRKSEQPKVVERRD
+167 RRNRVEPKVVERRD

-201 RFMERFEGQQLSQE
+201 RFMERFAGQELSRE
-215 ALVDSLENYLACEE
+215 ALVDSLESYLACEE

-236 SDMLYSCQNFILLQ
+236 SDMLYSCLNFILLQ
-250 RILERTTGES
+250 RIIERTTGES
-260 IDSYTTRHIFAPLG
+260 LDSYTTRHIFAPLG

-280 NPVGE
+280 NPTGE
-285 QWQAQQRERVVP
+285 QWQSQQRERVVP

-308 GDVHDPLARIIM
+308 GDVHDPLARIVM

-328 LFSTAH
+328 LFSSAH
-334 DLATIVSMIM
+334 DLAILVSMIM
-344 NGGEV
+344 NGGEIG
-349 DDVRVLSEAS
+349 DKRILSEAS

-364 RIPECYAAYGRAL
+364 RIPERYSAQGRAL
-377 GWDGKSE
+377 GWDGQSE

-390 DLMTPHN
+390 DLMTPHS

-402 GYTGTSLAIDM
+402 GYTGTSIAIDM
-413 ERGIAIIL
+413 ERGVAVIL

-432 SVGRTRNVVAN
+432 AVGRTRSVLAN
-443 IIMSAIN
+443 IVMSSIN

>member
-31 TDDAVSSAIDME
+31 SDDAVSSAIDME

-344 NGGEV
+344 NGGEI

>member
-31 TDDAVSSAIDME
+31 SDDAVSSAIDME

-75 RSRGDVLYLKAYGD
+75 RSCGDVLYLKAYGD

-102 YRSESIPMREDAI
+102 YRSEPIPMREDAI

-151 DFKAWDSI
+151 DFKTWDSI

-250 RILERTTGES
+250 RIIERTTGES

-280 NPVGE
+280 HPVGE

-328 LFSTAH
+328 LFSTAQ

-349 DDVRVLSEAS
+349 GDVRVLSEAS

>member
-24 YNSAARA
+24 YNSAVGAS
-31 TDDAVSSAIDME
+31 DDAISSAIDME

-89 MQLYSSRDTLSGD
+89 MQLYSSRDTLSGE
-102 YRSESIPMREDAI
+102 YRSEPISMREDAI

-130 FMHAMEEGYVTL
+130 FMHALEEGYVTL

-201 RFMERFEGQQLSQE
+201 SFMERFEGKQLSQE
-215 ALVDSLENYLACEE
+215 ALVDSLENYLACGE

-250 RILERTTGES
+250 RIIERTTGES

-328 LFSTAH
+328 LFSTAQ

-344 NGGEV
+344 NGGEIG
-349 DDVRVLSEAS
+349 DERVLSEAS

>member
-1 MKRLFSIFLFLA
+1 MKRLFSILLLLA
-13 AAITVAATLYI
+13 AAIAVAATLYI
-24 YNSAARA
+24 YNSASR
-31 TDDAVSSAIDME
+31 VEQVIPAIDLG
-43 RMERADSVIC
+43 RMECADSVIC

-75 RSRGDVLYLKAYGD
+75 RSMGDVLYLKAYGD
-89 MQLYSSRDTLSGD
+89 MQLYSSRDTLSGE
-102 YRSESIPMREDAI
+102 YRSDVIPMPEDAI

-130 FMHAMEEGYVTL
+130 FMHALEEGRVTL

-159 APADKGKS
+159 APVEDVKG
-167 RRKSEQPKVVERRD
+167 RRKRVEPKVVERRD

-201 RFMERFEGQQLSQE
+201 RFMERFAGQELSQK

-236 SDMLYSCQNFILLQ
+236 SDMLYSCLNFILLQ
-250 RILERTTGES
+250 RILERTTSES
-260 IDSYTTRHIFAPLG
+260 LDSYTTRHIFAPLG

-280 NPVGE
+280 NPTGE
-285 QWQAQQRERVVP
+285 QWQPQQRERVVP

-308 GDVHDPLARIIM
+308 GDVHDPLARIVM

-328 LFSTAH
+328 LFSSAH
-334 DLATIVSMIM
+334 DLAILVSMIM
-344 NGGEV
+344 NGGEIG
-349 DDVRVLSEAS
+349 DKRILSEAS
-359 IATMM
+359 VDAMM
-364 RIPECYAAYGRAL
+364 RIPERYSAQGRAL
-377 GWDGKSE
+377 GWDGQSE

-390 DLMTPHN
+390 DLMTPHS

-402 GYTGTSLAIDM
+402 GYTGTSIAIDM
-413 ERGIAIIL
+413 ERGVAVIL

-432 SVGRTRNVVAN
+432 AVGRTRSVLAN
-443 IIMSAIN
+443 IVMSSIN

>member
-1 MKRLFSIFLFLA
+1 MKRLFSILLLLA

-24 YNSAARA
+24 YNSASR
-31 TDDAVSSAIDME
+31 VEQVIPAIDLG
-43 RMERADSVIC
+43 RMECADSVIC

-75 RSRGDVLYLKAYGD
+75 RSMGDVLYLKAYGD
-89 MQLYSSRDTLSGD
+89 MQLYSSRDTLSGE
-102 YRSESIPMREDAI
+102 YRSDVIPMPEDAI

-130 FMHAMEEGYVTL
+130 FMHALEEGRVTL

-159 APADKGKS
+159 APVEDVKG
-167 RRKSEQPKVVERRD
+167 RRKRVEPKVVERRD

-201 RFMERFEGQQLSQE
+201 RFMERFAGQELSRE
-215 ALVDSLENYLACEE
+215 ALVDSLESYLACEE

-236 SDMLYSCQNFILLQ
+236 SDMLYSCLNFILLQ

-260 IDSYTTRHIFAPLG
+260 LDSYTTRHIFAPLG

-280 NPVGE
+280 NPTGE
-285 QWQAQQRERVVP
+285 QWQPQQRERVVP

-308 GDVHDPLARIIM
+308 GDVHDPLARIVM

-328 LFSTAH
+328 LFSSAH
-334 DLATIVSMIM
+334 DLAILVSMIM
-344 NGGEV
+344 NGGEIG
-349 DDVRVLSEAS
+349 DKRILSEAS
-359 IATMM
+359 VDAMM
-364 RIPECYAAYGRAL
+364 RIPERYSAQGRAL
-377 GWDGKSE
+377 GWDGQSE

-390 DLMTPHN
+390 DLMTPHS

-402 GYTGTSLAIDM
+402 GYTGTSIAIDM
-413 ERGIAIIL
+413 ERGVAVIL

-432 SVGRTRNVVAN
+432 AVGRTRSVLAN
-443 IIMSAIN
+443 IVMSSIN